1 MLSRNLF
8 TSGGDN
14 LGTVC
19 VPNRNRI
26 HGAGLACAQQLFS
39 GSGLENQERRYA
51 RVIEYEGRGS
61 FRNAVAKADAERAVD
76 AHSQLA
82 DVAFFEVPP
91 AHIPSRPSSA
101 RAVSMMAGVISV
113 MPRSF
118 AYSA

>member
-61 FRNAVAKADAERAVD
+61 FRNAVAEADAQSAID
-76 AHSQLA
+76 PHAQLSDGA
-82 DVAFFEVPP
+82 LFEI
-91 AHIPSRPSSA
+91 AHIPSSPSSA
-101 RAVSMMAGVISV
+101 RAVSITAGVISA
-113 MPRSF
+113 MPRSL
-118 AYSA
+118 A

>member
-8 TSGGDN
+8 TSRGDN

-61 FRNAVAKADAERAVD
+61 FRNAVAEADAERAVD
-76 AHSQLA
+76 AHPQLA
-82 DVAFFEVPP
+82 DAAFFEV

-118 AYSA
+118 A